1 MDDSSQAHGSD
12 PIYEA
17 TPEPKDDLG
26 PKRKKRR
33 HVPTR
38 RIIYALRKSFG
49 LVSQAAKSIPCSEK
63 TIRTRALEDPR
74 VQQVIDESREQ
85 LIDMAEFAL
94 RRKVLDGEGWAV
106 QFTLRTLGKTR
117 GYVERVEQ
125 EISGRGGAPLQ
136 STTGVTVSVQQ
147 LIQNIVQDESFIAYA
162 QDKAAGTLPA
172 VGPRII
178 GSNSGMS
185 GNVGEPG
192 KVADDPASPA
202 H

>member
-85 LIDMAEFAL
+85 LIDMAEFSYSVTDTKKKL
-94 RRKVLDGEGWAV
+94 WELTNHNDSDTLNLWHERGE
-106 QFTLRTLGKTR
+106 T
-117 GYVERVEQ
+117 
-125 EISGRGGAPLQ
+125 
-136 STTGVTVSVQQ
+136 
-147 LIQNIVQDESFIAYA
+147 
-162 QDKAAGTLPA
+162 
-172 VGPRII
+172 
-178 GSNSGMS
+178 
-185 GNVGEPG
+185 
-192 KVADDPASPA
+192 
-202 H
+202 